1 MSAIAKAFPPDSP
14 ERVASALSYLDAG
27 DRDLWVRMAFATKDA
42 LGEDGSDAWMNWSRT
57 ADNFHQA
64 AADAVW
70 KSAKAGGKTGAAS
83 LFYLA
88 RQAGW
93 KDDSK
98 PVAVD
103 SAELAR
109 RNAERTARDKQAAEE
124 KAKAQASAA
133 ERARAIFEAGQTV
146 IGAASHSYLERK
158 GVKAHGGLRIGDWP
172 VIDSDTGE
180 VGRTVSDALL
190 VPIRDRTGKLWS
202 LQAIFDGKVL
212 FGRDKDYLAGGA
224 KAGHFFAIGKPQEQ
238 EGKKVYVLVE
248 GYATGA
254 SLHECTGHC
263 VLVSFDASN
272 LLHVAA
278 AIRERQLDAIILFA
292 ADNDQFTKRRD
303 GAPYNPGVEAATMA
317 ARAVGGFLAV
327 PRFASLDGQPTDFND
342 LQQRE
347 GSEAVVTQ
355 IIAAIKAGPI
365 HADEGPAALER
376 QVEDAGDAAAEDA
389 SAQTPEPAADQV
401 SHSHANDEAGDA
413 DIVQDNRYFRVL
425 GYKRKIYFIYQY
437 KKRQVLEYTSR
448 ELAQAANLIELAE
461 LNWWEMKY
469 PARNGGIDRDA
480 VVNAI
485 IRTADSRGVYD
496 DSYRRG
502 RGAWWDRSRLVI
514 HLGDRLNVDGR
525 DVPLS
530 EIKSAYVYE
539 AGTLLADRGETPLSN
554 ADGVRLLDIARMF
567 RWEQRVSADLL
578 CGWVFLAPICGA
590 LKWRPHV
597 WLTGSAGS
605 GKTSIVADFAR
616 KLIPAGVPIFGQGD
630 STEAG
635 LRQELDSDARPIL
648 IDESESDDQKARARI
663 ENVIAMLRQSSS
675 DSGAKTYRGTA
686 GGKSLS
692 FMVRSMAMLSS
703 IGIAVKQQQ
712 DVERI
717 AVLALKSKRDGD
729 PQANSWAAIKTELNW
744 IGADA
749 SISSRLFRRAI
760 DMVPVIMEAIDRF
773 TEAIANHEGF
783 GTQRHGD
790 QYGALLAGAW
800 CLTHDR
806 APTKEEAV
814 STVAVHNWGDHQTK
828 HGEEHEDLMA
838 TLLGCPVVLDGG
850 QRTSIGVLIARAAG
864 RPVDDARFGEMSPD
878 MANSHIST
886 YGMKVSLEH
895 LRVHP
900 SNKQLELLL
909 SNTKFASGLHERM
922 KRITGADTWSG
933 RTFRIGQA
941 SKNGVHIPLST
952 VFAEPDEN
960 DFDSTPRQRQTA
972 GPSARRSSEVEE
984 DYPI

>member
-1 MSAIAKAFPPDSP
+1 MNTQAVTSSECIEKIK
-14 ERVASALSYLDAG
+14 SALDYVSPDERAVWLKVG
-27 DRDLWVRMAFATKDA
+27 MGIRSE
-42 LGEDGSDAWMNWSRT
+42 LGEAGFEFFDNWSRCGSSYN
-57 ADNFHQA
+57 AS
-64 AADAVW
+64 DAKSVW
-70 KSAKAGGKTGAAS
+70 KSFKSGGKVTIAS

-88 RQAGW
+88 KDAGW
-93 KDDSK
+93 SWDQPD
-98 PVAVD
+98 VRL
-103 SAELAR
+103 SAEAIEKWRAESRRKAEEAEAEKAR
-109 RNAERTARDKQAAEE
+109 LNAAAAKRAAAIWDAAEP
-124 KAKAQASAA
+124 ASDD
-133 ERARAIFEAGQTV
+133 
-146 IGAASHSYLERK
+146 HPYLKRK
-158 GVKAHGGLRIGDWP
+158 GVRAHGLRVGRWE
-172 VIDSDTGE
+172 VIDRETGE
-180 VGRTVSDALL
+180 VRLVHPKALL
-190 VPIRDRTGKLWS
+190 VPIKDRTGALWS
-202 LQAIFDGKVL
+202 LQAIFPMKVMG
-212 FGRDKDYLAGGA
+212 GRDKDYLADGL
-224 KAGHFFAIGKPQEQ
+224 KVGHFHAIGKPAEQ
-238 EGKKVYVLVE
+238 GGKKVFILCE

-254 SLHECTGHC
+254 SLQEATDHL
-263 VLVSFDASN
+263 VLVCFDTSG
-272 LLHVAA
+272 LLPVAV
-278 AIRERQLDAIILFA
+278 AIRERVPDAIILVA
-292 ADNDQFTKRRD
+292 ADNDLWTKRKD
-303 GAPYNPGVEAATMA
+303 GTPYNPGVEAATKA
-317 ARAVGGFLAV
+317 ARVVGGCLAV
-327 PRFASLDGQPTDFND
+327 PQFASLDGQPSDFND
-342 LQQRE
+342 LHQHE
-347 GSEAVVTQ
+347 GSAPVIEQVC
-355 IIAAIKAGPI
+355 AALKAGPV
-365 HADEGPAALER
+365 HADEGAAALEA
-376 QVEDAGDAAAEDA
+376 QVEDSGDALAAEV
-389 SAQTPEPAADQV
+389 SAQTPEPAAGQV
-401 SHSHANDEAGDA
+401 PHRDTDGEAGDA
-413 DIVQDNRYFRVL
+413 DVVQDNRYFRVL
-425 GYKRKIYFIYQY
+425 GYKRKTYFIYQY
-437 KKRQVLEYTSR
+437 KKRQVLEYSSR

-461 LNWWEMKY
+461 LNWWEMKF
-469 PARNGGIDRDA
+469 PARNGGIGRDA

-502 RGAWWDRSRLVI
+502 RGAWWDRDRLVI

-525 DVPLS
+525 DVSLS
-530 EIKSAYVYE
+530 EIKSDYVYE
-539 AGTLLADRGETPLSN
+539 AGTRLADLGETPLSN
-554 ADGVRLLDIARMF
+554 ADGARLLKIAGMF

-590 LKWRPHV
+590 LKWRPHI

-605 GKTSIVADFAR
+605 GKTGIISDFAR
-616 KLIPAGVPIFGQGD
+616 KLIPADVPIFGQGD

-717 AVLALKSKRDGD
+717 AVLALRSKRDD
-729 PQANSWAAIKTELNW
+729 NPQANSWAAIKAELNW

-760 DMVPVIMEAIDRF
+760 DMVPVIMAAIDRF

-814 STVAVHNWGDHQTK
+814 RTVAMHNWGDHQTK

-838 TLLGCPVVLDGG
+838 TLLGCPVVLEGG
-850 QRTSIGVLIARAAG
+850 LRASIGVLIARAAG
-864 RPVDDARFGEMSPD
+864 RPVEDVRFREMAPETAD
-878 MANSHIST
+878 SHISM
-886 YGMKVSLEH
+886 YGMKVSFDH

-922 KRITGADTWSG
+922 KRIKGADTCSG
-933 RTFRIGQA
+933 KTFRIGQT

-960 DFDSTPRQRQTA
+960 DFDPIPRQRQT
-972 GPSARRSSEVEE
+972 GGSPRRASEVEE
-984 DYPI
+984 DSPI